1 MAELEDALKI
11 FEAIYDLI
19 EVHDETLRASQEV
32 YMPVREC
39 FDMLYEYIGEGQ
51 KNEESYDGVHEEE
64 NWKLRDSVKIVL
76 QMRDSVKIVLLI
88 QDISKKLQRAC
99 VTYHRLRTR
108 LLYYETYCAF
118 MDTYS
123 MCRNMRG
130 MEAYPTET
138 EEKYLPLTVEEKK
151 WTELC
156 ENMDIVSDV
165 DKNYFK
171 SQLKNNTELKGSVIK
186 LAIYRRLKLDIYKRL
201 MAVEGVYNAIDEVLD
216 ILQSHYI
223 CTRKAPRGRK
233 VLEIRTSKI

>member
-1 MAELEDALKI
+1 MSELADAPKI

-19 EVHDETLRASQEV
+19 SQFDETLRASQEV

-39 FDMLYEYIGEGQ
+39 FDMLYEYIGEGE
-51 KNEESYDGVHEEE
+51 KNEESYDGVHGEE
-64 NWKLRDSVKIVL
+64 NWKLRDSVKEGYETI
-76 QMRDSVKIVLLI
+76 M

-138 EEKYLPLTVEEKK
+138 EEKYLPL
-151 WTELC
+151 
-156 ENMDIVSDV
+156 
-165 DKNYFK
+165 
-171 SQLKNNTELKGSVIK
+171 
-186 LAIYRRLKLDIYKRL
+186 
-201 MAVEGVYNAIDEVLD
+201 AVEGPRR
-216 ILQSHYI
+216 SH
-223 CTRKAPRGRK
+223 AP
-233 VLEIRTSKI
+233 V